1 MPSSFGY
8 RARTRDLFSKGF
20 REKGMP
26 NLSTYL
32 KTYRLGDIVDIKAN
46 AAIQKGMPHKFY
58 HGKTGTVFNVTP
70 RAIGVIVN
78 KRVNTRI
85 IPKRIHVRVEHVSH
99 SKCRLDFLNRV
110 KENEAK
116 RAAARKSGKPLTA
129 GALRRLPRQPA
140 RGFLVS
146 AKKTEVLTIRPLP
159 HVNMV

>member
-1 MPSSFGY
+1 MGTTLKLKALICIVLKFS
-8 RARTRDLFSKGF
+8 FSKEC
-20 REKGMP
+20 RHPK
-26 NLSTYL
+26 
-32 KTYRLGDIVDIKAN
+32 RH
-46 AAIQKGMPHKFY
+46 AAQVLPRQDRHR
-58 HGKTGTVFNVTP
+58 VNVTP